1 MNTLPYL
8 SGYPENLQQQVM
20 KLIEQK
26 TLGNVLLSRYPAPHG
41 YVTDKM
47 LYQYVI
53 IIKNEYMKNAQ
64 LVNKVCYDN
73 KIHVI
78 NHALGMNTAIS
89 RLQGNKLKAKA
100 EIRIS
105 NIFKSSPEALLK
117 MIVVHELAHLKEREH
132 NKNFYNLCCHMEP
145 DYHQLEF
152 DTRLYLTYL
161 DKFGQLY
168 TN

>member
-1 MNTLPYL
+1 
-8 SGYPENLQQQVM
+8 M